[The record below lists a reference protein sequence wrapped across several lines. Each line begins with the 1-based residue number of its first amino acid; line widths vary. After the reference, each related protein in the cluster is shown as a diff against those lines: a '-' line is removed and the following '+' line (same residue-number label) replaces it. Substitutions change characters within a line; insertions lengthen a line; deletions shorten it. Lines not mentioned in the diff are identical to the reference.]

1 MSSIT
6 STSLSCGMPL
16 LVEEM
21 SSVRSAAIALAIPAG
36 HGEDPIERL
45 GMAAMWSEMLL
56 RGCGG
61 RSSKEDADYAD
72 SLGISRGAT
81 CGTYYMT
88 LSATLLADRLSEVL
102 KLIADMALK
111 PTFDLD
117 AVEPSRE
124 LALAAIEAL
133 KDDPQERCLLAARDR
148 HYPTPFNRSGLGT
161 PDGLSAITHQE
172 IVAHWQNRCTPGRA
186 ILAIAGAV
194 RSADAVALAES
205 AFAGWNGQT
214 ARFNIGNAPNRG
226 YSHQLDQTNQV
237 QIVLMHDAPPENATS
252 DRDAWLEKIV
262 ISVLSGGMSGR
273 LFSEV
278 REKRGLCYSVSASYR
293 GEREYG
299 VCLAYVGTTPERA
312 QQSLD
317 VLREQL
323 NHINTPAGQITPEE
337 FNRTIVGMKTG
348 VVFAGESTGAR
359 ASSLV
364 LDQHRVNRPRPLEE
378 ITAAIS
384 SITLDEVNAYLQRRS
399 LGTLTIQ
406 TLGPQE
412 LKVN

>member
-1 MSSIT
+1 MGLISS
-6 STSLSCGMPL
+6 SRLACGMPL

-36 HGEDPIERL
+36 HGEDPLERL

-61 RSSKEDADYAD
+61 RSSKQDADYAD
-72 SLGISRGAT
+72 SLGIGRGVSA
-81 CGTYYMT
+81 GTYYMT
-88 LSATLLADRLSEVL
+88 LSATLLADRLPEVL
-102 KLIADMALK
+102 SLIADMALK
-111 PTFDLD
+111 PTFDPD
-117 AVEPSRE
+117 AFEPSRE

-133 KDDPQERCLLAARDR
+133 KDDPQERCLLAARER
-148 HYPTPFNRSGLGT
+148 HHPAPFSRSGLGT

-172 IVAHWQNRCTPGRA
+172 LVAAWRKRCTPARS
-186 ILAIAGAV
+186 ILAVAGAV
-194 RSADAVALAES
+194 RATDVAALAES
-205 AFAGWNGQT
+205 AFAGWSGQT
-214 ARFNIGNAPNRG
+214 PAFHIENTPLRG
-226 YSHQLDQTNQV
+226 YSHEVDQSNQV
-237 QIVLMHDAPPENATS
+237 QIVLMHDAPPENAAR
-252 DRDAWLEKIV
+252 DRDAWLEKVV
-262 ISVLSGGMSGR
+262 ISALSGGMSGR

-293 GEREYG
+293 GDREYG

-323 NHINTPAGQITPEE
+323 EFINTPAGRITPQE
-337 FNRTIVGMKTG
+337 FSRAIVGMKTG

-359 ASSLV
+359 AASLV
-364 LDQHRVNRPRPLEE
+364 IDQHRVDHPRPLEE
-378 ITAAIS
+378 IAAAIS
-384 SITLDEVNAYLQRRS
+384 SITLDEVNAYLARRTI
-399 LGTLTIQ
+399 GTVTIQ

-412 LKVN
+412 LKA